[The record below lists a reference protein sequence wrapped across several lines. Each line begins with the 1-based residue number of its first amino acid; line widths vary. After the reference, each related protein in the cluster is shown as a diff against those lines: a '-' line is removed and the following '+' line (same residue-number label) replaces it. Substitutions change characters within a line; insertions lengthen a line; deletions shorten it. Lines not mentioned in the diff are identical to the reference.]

1 MGAAIGII
9 GPVLGLAGG
18 LIQGIGAAGAAK
30 ANAAQILAQS
40 IERAAGIKGQAAQ
53 MYAESARTLAQGKIT
68 AGDYA
73 DEAALH
79 DRQAQLLRVSGSY
92 DAARATEKGV
102 QLTSA
107 QQGGFAANGLAVKGS
122 IADLVKTTAQS
133 AGLDIRTSRYGATM
147 GVRNEQLIAK
157 VNRKRSVDTL
167 HIAGQTA
174 RDLARGAALTSLSG
188 DMALSSG
195 AQAAKAAGD
204 SASLAFLGPIISA
217 GGSVLRSSF
226 A

>member
-18 LIQGIGAAGAAK
+18 LIQGIGAANQAK

-53 MYAESARTLAQGKIT
+53 MYADSARTIAQGKIT
-68 AGDYA
+68 AGDFA

-79 DRQAQLLRVSGSY
+79 DRQATLLRISGSY

-102 QLTSA
+102 QLTAA
-107 QQGGFAANGLAVKGS
+107 QEGGYAANGLAVRGS
-122 IADLVKTTAQS
+122 IADLVQTTAES
-133 AGLDIRTSRYGATM
+133 AGMDIRATRFGATM
-147 GVRNEQLIAK
+147 GVRNEQLVAK
-157 VNRKRSVDTL
+157 VNRKRAVDTL

-174 RDLARGAALTSLSG
+174 RDLERGAALISLSG
-188 DMALSSG
+188 DMALASG
-195 AQAAKAAGD
+195 AEAAKTAGD
-204 SASLAFLGPIISA
+204 AASLAFLGPILSA
-217 GGSVLRSSF
+217 GASVLRSKFS
-226 A
+226 